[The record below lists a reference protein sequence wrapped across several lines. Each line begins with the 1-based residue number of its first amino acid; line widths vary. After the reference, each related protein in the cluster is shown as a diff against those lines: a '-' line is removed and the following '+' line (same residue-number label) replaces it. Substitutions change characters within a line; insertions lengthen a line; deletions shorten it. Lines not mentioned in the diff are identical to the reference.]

1 MNVLSSDGKM
11 KHITV
16 RLTDEEYQRLLEAQL
31 AYSNAQGQTISLNA
45 YIKAKIL
52 PTANLSEQ

>member
-1 MNVLSSDGKM
+1 M

-16 RLTDEEYQRLLEAQL
+16 RLTEEEYQRLLEAQL

-52 PTANLSEQ
+52 PPASLSEQ

>member
-1 MNVLSSDGKM
+1 M

-31 AYSNAQGQTISLNA
+31 VYSNAQGQTVSLNA
-45 YIKAKIL
+45 YIKSKIL
-52 PTANLSEQ
+52 PEATKPEQ

>member
-1 MNVLSSDGKM
+1 M

-31 AYSNAQGQTISLNA
+31 AYSNTQGQTVSLNA
-45 YIKAKIL
+45 YIKVKIL
-52 PTANLSEQ
+52 PNTNLT

>member
-1 MNVLSSDGKM
+1 M

-16 RLTDEEYQRLLEAQL
+16 RLTDEEYQKLLEAQL
-31 AYSNAQGQTISLNA
+31 AYSNTQGQTISLNA

-52 PTANLSEQ
+52 PPADLT

>member
-1 MNVLSSDGKM
+1 M

-16 RLTDEEYQRLLEAQL
+16 RLTEEEYQRLLEAQL

-52 PTANLSEQ
+52 PTANPSEQ